1 MPLISED
8 VFGSSAGAFQNKLAH
23 GNALFGR
30 NHFEQPIFCWGCP
43 QIQAPGA
50 VSPRCGGSHIRTHI
64 VHPLDVSVKGL
75 ERRL

>member
-23 GNALFGR
+23 GDSLFGR
-30 NHFEQPIFCWGCP
+30 NRFEQPIFCWGCP
-43 QIQAPGA
+43 QIQAPCTF
-50 VSPRCGGSHIRTHI
+50 SLRCGSSHIRTHI
-64 VHPLDVSVKGL
+64 VRPMAISVKGL